1 MNLLLWTTDLVSLGK
16 LLDSKL
22 GKPGVKLRLDL
33 VLSQR
38 EVGIQVKFLLAP
50 LLALY
55 TRISMLSRC
64 CCPEG
69 LLHR

>member
-1 MNLLLWTTDLVSLGK
+1 MNLLLWTTDLVSLDK

-22 GKPGVKLRLDL
+22 GKPGVKLCLDL

-50 LLALY
+50 LLAPY
-55 TRISMLSRC
+55 TDSNAK
-64 CCPEG
+64 
-69 LLHR
+69 LLLPQRPVTFS